1 MYNWINLS
9 DRYFYDRDT
18 GSEEMLYSED
28 AKYIMAH
35 NGWVMN
41 HDPLKNFA
49 EAGSNIYLRRELIA
63 WGDSVKLRFELDNIL
78 IY

>member
-1 MYNWINLS
+1 MMYS
-9 DRYFYDRDT
+9 DK
-18 GSEEMLYSED
+18 

-63 WGDSVKLRFELDNIL
+63 WGDSVKLRCV
-78 IY
+78 Y